1 MSRSWR
7 LAALVALDL
16 LTASSGSSSPS
27 TKASHTL
34 PHLHGAPSCNVRD
47 YDGAV
52 GDGVTFD
59 TDAVA
64 AALADNACGVVV
76 LDGSFRVS
84 ALHLPFD
91 RPLVFSHGATLRIG
105 GRGEGQVV
113 PDLQPLVD
121 DLNEGEDEP
130 LLLVRGGERQAPA
143 EVARRGL
150 RG

>member
-7 LAALVALDL
+7 LAALVALGL

-27 TKASHTL
+27 TKPSHAA
-34 PHLHGAPSCNVRD
+34 PPYAPSCSVRN
-47 YDGAV
+47 YGAV
-52 GDGVTFD
+52 GDGVTSD

-91 RPLVFSHGATLRIG
+91 RPLVFSHGAILRIG
-105 GRGEGQVV
+105 GHGEGQVM

-121 DLNEGEDEP
+121 DLNEGEDNP
-130 LLLVRGGERQAPA
+130 LLPVRGRERQAPI

-150 RG
+150 RGRGL